1 MANFSILHIPT
12 GHSETF
18 TEFALTEYQ
27 DNLSTKYS
35 ETPVFG
41 RMDPI
46 TTYQGTTRKISIGI
60 RLQRPNKNQM
70 SRLAAMQ
77 YPTYTSGSNA
87 LTISRPP
94 LVRVTLGD
102 LLTEQLAALDG
113 FSFAPQTGFS
123 AADSPIIRCDGNK
136 EIIDFKSV
144 ELKFNLSILHETE
157 LGFDDQ
163 RGAITSWLGDNDF
176 GPGELF

>member
-1 MANFSILHIPT
+1 MAIFSILHVPT
-12 GHSETF
+12 GKSEFF

-27 DNLSTKYS
+27 DSLSTKYN

-46 TTYQGTTRKISIGI
+46 TTYQGTTRKVSIGI
-60 RLQRPNKNQM
+60 RLQRPDKNQM
-70 SRLAAMQ
+70 SRIATMQ
-77 YPTYTSGSNA
+77 YPTYKEADNA
-87 LTISRPP
+87 LTIARPP
-94 LVRVTLGD
+94 LVRITLGD

-123 AADSPIIRCDGNK
+123 AADSPIIRCDDNK

-157 LGFDDQ
+157 LGFNDK
-163 RGAITSWLGDNDF
+163 ALKWLGSSRF
-176 GPGELF
+176 GPGEIF

>member
-1 MANFSILHIPT
+1 MASFSILHIPT
-12 GHSETF
+12 GRTEIF

-27 DNLSTKYS
+27 DNLSTKYNTT
-35 ETPVFG
+35 EVFG

-60 RLQRPNKNQM
+60 RLQRPDKNQM

-77 YPTYTSGSNA
+77 YPTYASKTNA

-94 LVRVTLGD
+94 LVRVSLGD

-144 ELKFNLSILHETE
+144 ELKFNLSILHEAE
-157 LGFDDQ
+157 LGFDDKVLN
-163 RGAITSWLGDNDF
+163 WLGDSSF